1 MGTFSMRLAEKA
13 AIVLKR
19 AEELAR
25 KNGVTFQH
33 NGRSGSFSHLGVKGT
48 FTISKNVVE
57 IKYTKPVLIPDSMVE
72 SQIKQILR

>member
-13 AIVLKR
+13 AVVLKR
-19 AEELAR
+19 AEELA
-25 KNGVTFQH
+25 KNNGVTFQH

-57 IKYTKPVLIPDSMVE
+57 VKYTKPVFISDSMVAN
-72 SQIKQILR
+72 QIKQILR